1 MDRIWKSLSHPDSLW
16 RRFARRWQRHGH
28 TDNAAALAF
37 YSLVSLVPVLMI
49 GVLVAGLVLG
59 ERAAHGELE
68 KQLAAVVGPDA
79 ARFLEQI
86 LQSARINPKSGPIAF
101 ALILVVLFYSGSH
114 VLSKLRETLN
124 QINEVEPLDPA
135 RPWLARI
142 IARALCA
149 GLLLVFGVLL
159 VVGTVLE
166 GFIGSFADQIDSAWI
181 EWISPFQGYQ
191 WITTYLLLS
200 LAFLF
205 LLKVLPRR
213 RPGWRPAAL
222 GAILS
227 ALAVGSLKS
236 GLDIYLRHSPL
247 ASIFGTGLTVL
258 VFLFWLFLSIQ
269 AFLAGAEITAMF
281 MRRREATGAMAD
293 GKN

>member
-1 MDRIWKSLSHPDSLW
+1 MDRIWKSLAAPDSIW

-86 LQSARINPKSGPIAF
+86 LQSARINPKSGPFAF
-101 ALILVVLFYSGSH
+101 AFILVVLFYSGSH

-124 QINEVEPLDPA
+124 QINEVEPLDPT

-142 IARALCA
+142 VARGLCA

-159 VVGTVLE
+159 VVGTAIE
-166 GFIGSFADQIDSAWI
+166 SFIGSFANPIDTDWI
-181 EWISPFQGYQ
+181 RWFSPLQGYQ
-191 WITTYLLLS
+191 WISTYVLLS

-205 LLKVLPRR
+205 ILKVLPRR
-213 RPGWRPAAL
+213 RPGWRAAGL
-222 GAILS
+222 GAVLS
-227 ALAVGSLKS
+227 ALAVGSLKG
-236 GLDIYLRHSPL
+236 GLDFYLRHSPL

-269 AFLAGAEITAMF
+269 AFLAGAELTAMF
-281 MRRREATGAMAD
+281 MRRRDAGGTDAPRRP
-293 GKN
+293 

>member
-1 MDRIWKSLSHPDSLW
+1 MDRIWKSLARPDSLW
-16 RRFARRWQRHGH
+16 RKFARRWQRHGH

-68 KQLAAVVGPDA
+68 KQLAAVVGDDA

-86 LQSARINPKSGPIAF
+86 LQSARINPGSGPVAF
-101 ALILVVLFYSGSH
+101 AFILVVLFYSGSH

-124 QINEVEPLDPA
+124 LINEVEPLDPA
-135 RPWLARI
+135 RPWLARL
-142 IARALCA
+142 IARGLCA
-149 GLLLVFGVLL
+149 ALLLVFGILL

-166 GFIGSFADQIDSAWI
+166 GFIGSFADQIDTRWI
-181 EWISPFQGYQ
+181 EKFSPLQGYQ
-191 WITTYLLLS
+191 WISTYLLLA

-205 LLKVLPRR
+205 ILKVLPRR

-222 GAILS
+222 GAVLS

-236 GLDIYLRHSPL
+236 GLDLYLRHSPL

-269 AFLAGAEITAMF
+269 AFLAGAELTAVL
-281 MRRREATGAMAD
+281 MRRRESVPP
-293 GKN
+293 K

>member
-1 MDRIWKSLSHPDSLW
+1 MVRIWKLLAHPDSLW
-16 RRFARRWQRHGH
+16 RKFAKRWQRHGH

-49 GVLVAGLVLG
+49 GVIVAGIVLG

-68 KQLAAVVGPDA
+68 KQLSAVVGPDA

-86 LQSARINPKSGPIAF
+86 LQSAHLNPQGAPFAF
-101 ALILVVLFYSGSH
+101 AFILVVLLYSGSH

-124 QINEVEPLDPA
+124 LINEVEPLDPA
-135 RPWLARI
+135 RPWLARLL
-142 IARALCA
+142 ARGLSA
-149 GLLLVFGVLL
+149 GLLLLFGILL
-159 VVGTVLE
+159 VVGTMVE
-166 GFIGSFADQIDSAWI
+166 GFIGSFADQIDS
-181 EWISPFQGYQ
+181 EWIDWFSPLTGYR
-191 WITTYLLLS
+191 WMSYLLLS

-205 LLKVLPRR
+205 ILKVLPRR

-222 GAILS
+222 GAVVS

-236 GLDIYLRHSPL
+236 GLDLYLRHSPL
-247 ASIFGTGLTVL
+247 ATIFGTGFTVL

-269 AFLAGAEITAMF
+269 AFLAGAELTALL
-281 MRRREATGAMAD
+281 MRRRDNVGQE
-293 GKN
+293 K

>member
-1 MDRIWKSLSHPDSLW
+1 MDRIWKSLAQPESLP
-16 RRFARRWQRHGH
+16 RRFIRRWQRHGH

-49 GVLVAGLVLG
+49 GVLVAGMVLG

-79 ARFLEQI
+79 ARFLEGI
-86 LQSARINPKSGPIAF
+86 LQSSRINPQSGPFAF
-101 ALILVVLFYSGSH
+101 AFILVILFYSGSH

-124 QINEVEPLDPA
+124 LINEVEPLDPS
-135 RPWLARI
+135 RPWLARLV
-142 IARALCA
+142 ARGLCA
-149 GLLLVFGVLL
+149 GLLLVFGILL
-159 VVGTVLE
+159 VVGTTIE
-166 GFIGSFADQIDSAWI
+166 GFIGSFADQIDAYWL
-181 EWISPFQGYQ
+181 ERFSPLKGYQ
-191 WITTYLLLS
+191 WISTYLLLS

-205 LLKVLPRR
+205 ILKVLPRR
-213 RPGWRPAAL
+213 RPGWRAAGL
-222 GAILS
+222 GAVLS

-236 GLDIYLRHSPL
+236 GLDLYLRHSPL

-269 AFLAGAEITAMF
+269 AFLAGAELTAMF
-281 MRRREATGAMAD
+281 MRRREG
-293 GKN
+293 GSPLGRE

>member
-1 MDRIWKSLSHPDSLW
+1 MDRFWKSLAHPDSIG
-16 RRFARRWQRHGH
+16 RKFVRRWQRHGH

-49 GVLVAGLVLG
+49 GVFVAGLVLG

-101 ALILVVLFYSGSH
+101 AFILVVLFYSGSH

-124 QINEVEPLDPA
+124 LINEVEPLDPA

-142 IARALCA
+142 IARGLCA
-149 GLLLVFGVLL
+149 ALLLLFGILL
-159 VVGTVLE
+159 VVGTMIE
-166 GFIGSFADQIDSAWI
+166 SFIGSFAGQIDTRWLD
-181 EWISPFQGYQ
+181 WFSPLKGYQ
-191 WITTYLLLS
+191 WLSTYLLLS

-205 LLKVLPRR
+205 ILKVLPRR

-236 GLDIYLRHSPL
+236 GLDFYLRHSPL

-269 AFLAGAEITAMF
+269 AFLAGAELTALF
-281 MRRREATGAMAD
+281 MRRRDAPRPDANRD
-293 GKN
+293 G